1 MNNMNKEQCKDP
13 CKCSLCKTA
22 ANQAAAKR
30 KGEDSRTR
38 IANFRLVSA
47 QMEAA
52 SVQANRIIEAQALE
66 QAQLR
71 SKIAE
76 AENQRDK
83 YLEGNKKHS
92 TN

>member
-1 MNNMNKEQCKDP
+1 MNKEQCKDP

-22 ANQAAAKR
+22 ANRAAAKR
-30 KGEDSRTR
+30 EGEDSRTR
-38 IANFRLVSA
+38 ITNLRRASA
-47 QMEAA
+47 QIEAA
-52 SVQANRIIEAQALE
+52 SVQANRILEAQALE

-76 AENQRDK
+76 AENQRDQ
-83 YLEGNKKHS
+83 YLEGRKKRS